1 MLRFHGGC
9 HCRLAPGR
17 GERCNANPFTQCYFG
32 ALAGIEPKKGNL
44 WHFGMT
50 AHIDADANS
59 GLVHTV
65 RGTTGN
71 VHDVLEGNNLLHGQ
85 EVDAYGYT
93 GYQDIHKRPD
103 AKLGVTCTLPCH
115 TGQTHDFG
123 QERSA

>member
-1 MLRFHGGC
+1 
-9 HCRLAPGR
+9 
-17 GERCNANPFTQCYFG
+17 
-32 ALAGIEPKKGNL
+32 
-44 WHFGMT
+44 MT
-50 AHIDADANS
+50 DHIDAGANS